1 MYASATLAPLALR
14 TSAATAS
21 MTAGR
26 CELRVPF
33 TGTLTAQTK
42 ATLTSSLRKHLVELR
57 YGTRLRG
64 LEVTV
69 SGDELTIT
77 PVATNFAIQQWLS
90 SGELLGAVEAAARH
104 ARGTAAR

>member
-33 TGTLTAQTK
+33 TGTLTSQTQ
-42 ATLTSSLRKHLVELR
+42 AALTSSLRKLLVELR

-64 LEVTV
+64 LTV
-69 SGDELTIT
+69 SADDHTLTIT
-77 PVATNFAIQQWLS
+77 PVATNFALRQWLE

-104 ARGTAAR
+104 ARTSITR

>member
-14 TSAATAS
+14 TSAATAD

-26 CELRVPF
+26 CELRVPY
-33 TGTLTAQTK
+33 TGNLSAQAQT
-42 ATLTSSLRKHLVELR
+42 AMTSSLRKLLVELR

-64 LEVTV
+64 LTV
-69 SGDELTIT
+69 SVDDQMLTIT
-77 PVATNFAIQQWLS
+77 PVATNFALRQWLE

-104 ARGTAAR
+104 ARISASR